1 MHICCL
7 HAASS
12 APGVIR
18 FLNAI
23 EADVT
28 AGKSCT
34 RSSTIMRST
43 TKVTHDPKLGKGLRP
58 DKLAP
63 EVCDRGDARST
74 VAPPWRQAGLEIIH

>member
-1 MHICCL
+1 MQH
-7 HAASS
+7 HRHQEF
-12 APGVIR
+12 IR

-28 AGKSCT
+28 AGKSERDPQQLCGPQAP
-34 RSSTIMRST
+34 
-43 TKVTHDPKLGKGLRP
+43 KVTHDPKPGKGLRP

-74 VAPPWRQAGLEIIH
+74 VAPPGRLGGLGN